1 MVRLFSSISLFLPV
15 SRRTI
20 LELEEKHLAAE
31 LVANYYKMLLWGAA
45 GVMGAVVVV
54 GVAVW
59 VRTRTTHKKRLIA
72 LEEEVMRKQ
81 EQIEARITAIAGA
94 EQ

>member
-1 MVRLFSSISLFLPV
+1 M

-20 LELEEKHLAAE
+20 LELEEKHHAAE

-45 GVMGAVVVV
+45 GIVGAVVVV

-59 VRTRTTHKKRLIA
+59 VRTRTKHKKRLIA
-72 LEEEVMRKQ
+72 LAEEVMRKQ
-81 EQIEARITAIAGA
+81 EQIEARITAFAGA
-94 EQ
+94 EQQ